1 MIEAVVMESHASS
14 IYISGVAMLVK
25 LITRAYP
32 NGEREPKGPETR
44 KGNAQAGRVEWIE
57 TRIDR
62 NSTWCSLPQWGVM
75 HLRPLLSLRAGCI
88 KLM

>member
-1 MIEAVVMESHASS
+1 
-14 IYISGVAMLVK
+14 MLVK
-25 LITRAYP
+25 LVTRAYP